1 MVDPSTADRWFKAME
16 DIPSL
21 PENHER
27 YREIFLALSP
37 TFFQKGFQFD
47 AVTGYFDS
55 GVMGRLI
62 GPVGS
67 AKNRVFNMLAVGL
80 GEGKHEFHMLQK
92 LSSYFDSIR
101 VTAVDPNKGMLQT
114 FCARLNDCD
123 VTKSI
128 ACRPFEGTYSEFLE
142 SSLAD
147 YKFDFITTIHSLYY
161 TGDTNCVVE
170 SMLSSL
176 QPTGIVYAAVVHD
189 KNDLGK
195 LLNGKPWLTKR
206 TAFSI
211 TTALEIKSIAER
223 TGCNVDIHRVSLRYV
238 CSSIFDEDSDY
249 GNMILDFT
257 SMTPYFRRVAPR
269 DIVEDVLK
277 FWRNNLTDE
286 NGVFTACGDDG
297 LVVISRD
304 SNQ

>member
-128 ACRPFEGTYSEFLE
+128 ACRPFEGTY
-142 SSLAD
+142 
-147 YKFDFITTIHSLYY
+147 
-161 TGDTNCVVE
+161 N
-170 SMLSSL
+170 
-176 QPTGIVYAAVVHD
+176 